1 MESYLKKYKF
11 VFNTVGPVFVGSG
24 QNLKKKEYIF
34 DEKKGRVKIIDVNK
48 MLGFICKDKNLM
60 RDYEK
65 LMMSGDK
72 NDDLQSFFN
81 DHKISEKDYKNWI
94 LRECN
99 VKGNFNGED
108 INTFVRDGR
117 GEAYIPGSSLKG
129 MFRTVILSYLI
140 RHADEEYKNEMRAR
154 VAEDFSDEHLDEVDK
169 AMSVKFLHSKLTD
182 SDRKD
187 MVNSIM
193 RGLIISD
200 SKKIA
205 DKNMALYRKFDMSVK
220 GEGHEI
226 NLVRECVD
234 FKVKIETTITI
245 DTTIFPY
252 TKDELFKMFEEFTE
266 YYEGILEKKF
276 IGYPKHSMSNKRFFL
291 GGGAGFISKTDL
303 YALFGDEEREKA
315 IEITGRILDSKFCNK
330 KHLSDAKVHR
340 ISPRIL
346 KCVKIKGNKP
356 TNVSGG
362 KTRQSGNSVSMGRT
376 MQSGNSAST
385 ERYQMGEC
393 EVVSMVEI

>member
-11 VFNTVGPVFVGSG
+11 VFNTVGPVFIGSG
-24 QNLKKKEYIF
+24 QKLQKKEYIF
-34 DEKKGRVKIIDVNK
+34 DKNKGRVKIIDVNK

-65 LMMSGDK
+65 LMMSSDK
-72 NDDLQSFFN
+72 NDDLQSFFD

-140 RHADEEYKNEMRAR
+140 RHADEAYKNEMRAR
-154 VAEDFSDEHLDEVDK
+154 VSEDLSDEHLDEVDK
-169 AMSVKFLHSKLTD
+169 EMSVKFLHSKLTD

-220 GEGHEI
+220 GEGHSL

-252 TKDELFKMFEEFTE
+252 TKDELFKMFEEFTQ
-266 YYEGILEKKF
+266 YYKEILEDKF
-276 IGYPKHSMSNKRFFL
+276 KGCPKHSVSNKRFFL

-303 YALFGDEEREKA
+303 YALFDEKKA
-315 IEITGRILDSKFCNK
+315 IEITGRILDSKFDNK
-330 KHLSDAKVHR
+330 EHLSDAKVHG

-346 KCVKIKGNKP
+346 KCVEIKGNKP
-356 TNVSGG
+356 TNVIRGRM
-362 KTRQSGNSVSMGRT
+362 TQSRNAV
-376 MQSGNSAST
+376 ST

>member
-72 NDDLQSFFN
+72 SDDLQSFFN

-140 RHADEEYKNEMRAR
+140 RHADEAYKNEMRAR
-154 VAEDFSDEHLDEVDK
+154 VSEDFSDEHLDEVDK

-205 DKNMALYRKFDMSVK
+205 DKNMALYKKFDMSVK
-220 GEGHEI
+220 GEGHSL

-252 TKDELFKMFEEFTE
+252 TKDELFKMFEEFTQ
-266 YYEGILEKKF
+266 YYKEILEDKF
-276 IGYPKHSMSNKRFFL
+276 KGCPKHSVSNKRFFL

-303 YALFGDEEREKA
+303 YALFDEKKA
-315 IEITGRILDSKFCNK
+315 IEITGRILDSKFQNK
-330 KHLSDAKVHR
+330 EHLSDAKVHG

-346 KCVKIKGNKP
+346 KCVEIKGNKP
-356 TNVSGG
+356 TNVSRGRM
-362 KTRQSGNSVSMGRT
+362 TQSRNS
-376 MQSGNSAST
+376 

>member
-11 VFNTVGPVFVGSG
+11 VFNTVGPVFIGSG

-34 DEKKGRVKIIDVNK
+34 DENKGRVKIIDVNK

-154 VAEDFSDEHLDEVDK
+154 VAEDLSDEHLAEVDK

-205 DKNMALYRKFDMSVK
+205 DKNMALYKKFDMSVK
-220 GEGHEI
+220 GEGHSL

-252 TKDELFKMFEEFTE
+252 TKDELFKMFEEFTQ
-266 YYEGILEKKF
+266 YYKEILEDKF
-276 IGYPKHSMSNKRFFL
+276 KGCPKHSVSNKRFFL

-303 YALFGDEEREKA
+303 YALFDEKKA

-330 KHLSDAKVHR
+330 KHLSDAKVHG

-346 KCVKIKGNKP
+346 KCVGIKGNKP
-356 TNVSGG
+356 TNVSRGRM
-362 KTRQSGNSVSMGRT
+362 TQSRNS
-376 MQSGNSAST
+376 

>member
-154 VAEDFSDEHLDEVDK
+154 VSEDFSDEHLDEVDK

-205 DKNMALYRKFDMSVK
+205 DKNMALYKKFDMSVK
-220 GEGHEI
+220 GEGHSL

-252 TKDELFKMFEEFTE
+252 TKDELFKMFEEFTQ
-266 YYEGILEKKF
+266 YYKEILEDKF
-276 IGYPKHSMSNKRFFL
+276 KGCPKHSVSNKRFFL

-303 YALFGDEEREKA
+303 YALFDEKKA
-315 IEITGRILDSKFCNK
+315 IEITGRILDSKFQNK
-330 KHLSDAKVHR
+330 EHLSDAKVHG

-346 KCVKIKGNKP
+346 KCVEIKGNKP
-356 TNVSGG
+356 TNVSRGRM
-362 KTRQSGNSVSMGRT
+362 TQSRNSS
-376 MQSGNSAST
+376 SI

>member
-24 QNLKKKEYIF
+24 QNFKKKEYIF

-72 NDDLQSFFN
+72 SDDLQSFFN

-99 VKGNFNGED
+99 VKGNFNRED

-154 VAEDFSDEHLDEVDK
+154 VAEDLSDEHLDEVDK
-169 AMSVKFLHSKLTD
+169 EMSVKFLHSKLTD

-346 KCVKIKGNKP
+346 KCVNIKGNKP

>member
-1 MESYLKKYKF
+1 
-11 VFNTVGPVFVGSG
+11 
-24 QNLKKKEYIF
+24 
-34 DEKKGRVKIIDVNK
+34 
-48 MLGFICKDKNLM
+48 
-60 RDYEK
+60 
-65 LMMSGDK
+65 
-72 NDDLQSFFN
+72 
-81 DHKISEKDYKNWI
+81 
-94 LRECN
+94 
-99 VKGNFNGED
+99 
-108 INTFVRDGR
+108 
-117 GEAYIPGSSLKG
+117 
-129 MFRTVILSYLI
+129 
-140 RHADEEYKNEMRAR
+140 
-154 VAEDFSDEHLDEVDK
+154 
-169 AMSVKFLHSKLTD
+169 
-182 SDRKD
+182 
-187 MVNSIM
+187 
-193 RGLIISD
+193 
-200 SKKIA
+200 
-205 DKNMALYRKFDMSVK
+205 
-220 GEGHEI
+220 
-226 NLVRECVD
+226 
-234 FKVKIETTITI
+234 
-245 DTTIFPY
+245 
-252 TKDELFKMFEEFTE
+252 MFEEFTE

>member
-11 VFNTVGPVFVGSG
+11 VFNTVGPVFIGSG

-34 DEKKGRVKIIDVNK
+34 DENKGRVKIIDVNK

-154 VAEDFSDEHLDEVDK
+154 VAEDFSDKHLDEVDK

-182 SDRKD
+182 SDREN

-220 GEGHEI
+220 GEGHSL

-252 TKDELFKMFEEFTE
+252 SKDELFKMFEEFTQ
-266 YYEGILEKKF
+266 YYKEILEDKF
-276 IGYPKHSMSNKRFFL
+276 KGCPKHSVSNKRFFL

-303 YALFGDEEREKA
+303 YALFDEKKA
-315 IEITGRILDSKFCNK
+315 IEITGRILDSKFQNK
-330 KHLSDAKVHR
+330 EHLSDAKVHG

-346 KCVKIKGNKP
+346 KCVEIKGSKP
-356 TNVSGG
+356 TNVSRGRM
-362 KTRQSGNSVSMGRT
+362 TQSRNS
-376 MQSGNSAST
+376 

>member
-11 VFNTVGPVFVGSG
+11 VFNTVGPVFIGSG

-48 MLGFICKDKNLM
+48 MLSFICKDKNLM

-72 NDDLQSFFN
+72 KDDLQSFFN

-99 VKGNFNGED
+99 VKGNFKGED

-154 VAEDFSDEHLDEVDK
+154 VTEDFSDEHLDEVDK

-205 DKNMALYRKFDMSVK
+205 DKNMALYKKFDMSVK

-252 TKDELFKMFEEFTE
+252 SKDDLFKMFEEFTQ
-266 YYEGILEKKF
+266 YYKEILEDKF
-276 IGYPKHSMSNKRFFL
+276 KGCPKHSVSNKRFFL

-303 YALFGDEEREKA
+303 YALFDEKKA
-315 IEITGRILDSKFCNK
+315 IEITGRILDSKFDHK
-330 KHLSDAKVHR
+330 EHLSDAKVHG

-346 KCVKIKGNKP
+346 KCVGIKGNKP
-356 TNVSGG
+356 TNVSRGRM
-362 KTRQSGNSVSMGRT
+362 TQSRNSPSI
-376 MQSGNSAST
+376 
-385 ERYQMGEC
+385 ELYQMGEC

>member
-1 MESYLKKYKF
+1 
-11 VFNTVGPVFVGSG
+11 
-24 QNLKKKEYIF
+24 
-34 DEKKGRVKIIDVNK
+34 
-48 MLGFICKDKNLM
+48 
-60 RDYEK
+60 
-65 LMMSGDK
+65 
-72 NDDLQSFFN
+72 
-81 DHKISEKDYKNWI
+81 
-94 LRECN
+94 
-99 VKGNFNGED
+99 
-108 INTFVRDGR
+108 
-117 GEAYIPGSSLKG
+117 

-154 VAEDFSDEHLDEVDK
+154 VTEDFSDEHLDEVDK

-205 DKNMALYRKFDMSVK
+205 DKNMALYKKFDMSVK
-220 GEGHEI
+220 GEGHSL

-252 TKDELFKMFEEFTE
+252 SKDDLFKMFEEFTQ
-266 YYEGILEKKF
+266 YYKEILEDKF
-276 IGYPKHSMSNKRFFL
+276 KGCPKHSVSNKRFFL

-303 YALFGDEEREKA
+303 YALFDEKKA
-315 IEITGRILDSKFCNK
+315 IEITGRILDSKFHNK
-330 KHLSDAKVHR
+330 EHLSDAKVHG

-346 KCVKIKGNKP
+346 KCVEIKGNKP
-356 TNVSGG
+356 TNVSRGRM
-362 KTRQSGNSVSMGRT
+362 TQSRNSS
-376 MQSGNSAST
+376 SI

>member
-252 TKDELFKMFEEFTE
+252 SKDELFKMFEEFTQ
-266 YYEGILEKKF
+266 YYKEILEEKF
-276 IGYPKHSMSNKRFFL
+276 KGFPKHSVSNKRFFL

-303 YALFGDEEREKA
+303 YALFDEKKA
-315 IEITGRILDSKFCNK
+315 IEITGRILDSKFDHK
-330 KHLSDAKVHR
+330 EHLSDAKVHG

-346 KCVKIKGNKP
+346 KCVGIKVNKP
-356 TNVSGG
+356 TNVSRGRM
-362 KTRQSGNSVSMGRT
+362 TQSRNSS
-376 MQSGNSAST
+376 SI

>member
-252 TKDELFKMFEEFTE
+252 TKDELFKMFEEFTQ
-266 YYEGILEKKF
+266 YYKEILEDKF
-276 IGYPKHSMSNKRFFL
+276 KGCPKHSVSNKRFFL

-303 YALFGDEEREKA
+303 YALFDEKKA
-315 IEITGRILDSKFCNK
+315 IEITGRILDSKFQNK
-330 KHLSDAKVHR
+330 EHLSDAKVHG

-346 KCVKIKGNKP
+346 KCVEIKGSKP
-356 TNVSGG
+356 TNVSRGRM
-362 KTRQSGNSVSMGRT
+362 TQSRNSS
-376 MQSGNSAST
+376 SI

>member
-11 VFNTVGPVFVGSG
+11 VFNTVGPVFIGSG

-34 DEKKGRVKIIDVNK
+34 DKNKGRVKIIDVNK

-72 NDDLQSFFN
+72 SDDLQSFFD

-154 VAEDFSDEHLDEVDK
+154 VAEDLSDEHLDEVDK
-169 AMSVKFLHSKLTD
+169 EMSVKFLHSKLTD

-220 GEGHEI
+220 GEGHSL

-252 TKDELFKMFEEFTE
+252 TKDELFKMFEEFTQ
-266 YYEGILEKKF
+266 YYKEILEDKF
-276 IGYPKHSMSNKRFFL
+276 KGCPKHSVSNKRFFL

-303 YALFGDEEREKA
+303 YALFDEKRA
-315 IEITGRILDSKFCNK
+315 IEITGRILDSKFDNK
-330 KHLSDAKVHR
+330 EHLSDAKVHG

-346 KCVKIKGNKP
+346 KCVEIKGNKP
-356 TNVSGG
+356 TNVIRGRM
-362 KTRQSGNSVSMGRT
+362 TQSRNSV
-376 MQSGNSAST
+376 ST

>member
-140 RHADEEYKNEMRAR
+140 RHADEAYKNEMRAR
-154 VAEDFSDEHLDEVDK
+154 VVEDLSDEHLDEVDK
-169 AMSVKFLHSKLTD
+169 EMSVKFLHSKLTD

-200 SKKIA
+200 SKRIA
-205 DKNMALYRKFDMSVK
+205 DKNMALYKKFDMSVK
-220 GEGHEI
+220 GEGHSL

-252 TKDELFKMFEEFTE
+252 SKDDLFKMFEEFTQ
-266 YYEGILEKKF
+266 YYKEILEDKF
-276 IGYPKHSMSNKRFFL
+276 KGCPKHSVSNKRFFL

-303 YALFGDEEREKA
+303 YALFDEKKA
-315 IEITGRILDSKFCNK
+315 IEITGRILDSKFQNK
-330 KHLSDAKVHR
+330 EHLSDAKVHG

-346 KCVKIKGNKP
+346 KCVEIKGNKP
-356 TNVSGG
+356 TNVSRGRM
-362 KTRQSGNSVSMGRT
+362 TQSRNSS
-376 MQSGNSAST
+376 SI

>member
-11 VFNTVGPVFVGSG
+11 VFNTVGPVFIGSG

-34 DEKKGRVKIIDVNK
+34 DENKGRVKIIDVNK
-48 MLGFICKDKNLM
+48 MLSFICKDKNLM

-72 NDDLQSFFN
+72 KDDLQSFFN

-99 VKGNFNGED
+99 VKGNFKGED

-154 VAEDFSDEHLDEVDK
+154 VTEDFSDEHLDEVDK
-169 AMSVKFLHSKLTD
+169 VMSVKFLHSKLTD

-205 DKNMALYRKFDMSVK
+205 DKNMALYKKFDMSVK
-220 GEGHEI
+220 GEGHSL

-252 TKDELFKMFEEFTE
+252 TKDELFKMFEEFTQ
-266 YYEGILEKKF
+266 YYKEILEDKF
-276 IGYPKHSMSNKRFFL
+276 KGCPKHSVSNKRFFL

-303 YALFGDEEREKA
+303 YALFDEKKA
-315 IEITGRILDSKFCNK
+315 IEITGRILDSKFQNK
-330 KHLSDAKVHR
+330 EHLSDAKVHG

-346 KCVKIKGNKP
+346 KCVEIKGSKP
-356 TNVSGG
+356 TNVSRGRM
-362 KTRQSGNSVSMGRT
+362 TQSRNSS
-376 MQSGNSAST
+376 SI

>member
-11 VFNTVGPVFVGSG
+11 VFNTVGPVFIGSG

-205 DKNMALYRKFDMSVK
+205 DKNMALYKKFDMSVK
-220 GEGHEI
+220 GEGHSL

-252 TKDELFKMFEEFTE
+252 TKDELFKMFEEFTQ
-266 YYEGILEKKF
+266 YYKEILEDKF
-276 IGYPKHSMSNKRFFL
+276 KGCPKHSVSNKRFFL

-303 YALFGDEEREKA
+303 YALFDEKKA
-315 IEITGRILDSKFCNK
+315 IEITGRILDSKFQNK
-330 KHLSDAKVHR
+330 EHLSDAKVHG

-346 KCVKIKGNKP
+346 KCVEIKGNKP
-356 TNVSGG
+356 TNVSRGRM
-362 KTRQSGNSVSMGRT
+362 TQSRNS
-376 MQSGNSAST
+376 

>member
-205 DKNMALYRKFDMSVK
+205 DKNMALYKKFDMSVK
-220 GEGHEI
+220 GEGHSL

-252 TKDELFKMFEEFTE
+252 SKDELFKMFEEFTQ
-266 YYEGILEKKF
+266 YYKEILEDKF
-276 IGYPKHSMSNKRFFL
+276 KGCPKHSVSNKRFFL

-303 YALFGDEEREKA
+303 YALFDEKKA
-315 IEITGRILDSKFCNK
+315 IEITGRILDSKFQNK
-330 KHLSDAKVHR
+330 EHLSDAKVHG

-346 KCVKIKGNKP
+346 KCVEIKGNKP
-356 TNVSGG
+356 TNVSRGRM
-362 KTRQSGNSVSMGRT
+362 TQSRNS
-376 MQSGNSAST
+376 

>member
-72 NDDLQSFFN
+72 SDDLQSFFN
-81 DHKISEKDYKNWI
+81 DHKISEKDYKNGI

-140 RHADEEYKNEMRAR
+140 RHADEAYKNEMRAR
-154 VAEDFSDEHLDEVDK
+154 VSEDFSDEHLDEVDK

-205 DKNMALYRKFDMSVK
+205 DKNMALYKKFDMSVK
-220 GEGHEI
+220 GEGHSL

-252 TKDELFKMFEEFTE
+252 TKDELFKMFEEFTQ
-266 YYEGILEKKF
+266 YYKEILEDKF
-276 IGYPKHSMSNKRFFL
+276 KGCPKHSVSNKRFFL

-303 YALFGDEEREKA
+303 YALFDEKKA
-315 IEITGRILDSKFCNK
+315 IEITGRILDSKFQNK
-330 KHLSDAKVHR
+330 EHLSDAKVHG

-346 KCVKIKGNKP
+346 KCVEIKGNKP
-356 TNVSGG
+356 TNVSRGRM
-362 KTRQSGNSVSMGRT
+362 TQSRNS
-376 MQSGNSAST
+376 

>member
-220 GEGHEI
+220 GEGHSL

-252 TKDELFKMFEEFTE
+252 SKDELFKMFEEFTQ
-266 YYEGILEKKF
+266 YYKEILEDKF
-276 IGYPKHSMSNKRFFL
+276 KGCPKHSVSNKRFFL

-303 YALFGDEEREKA
+303 YALFDEKKA
-315 IEITGRILDSKFCNK
+315 IEITGRILDSKFQNK
-330 KHLSDAKVHR
+330 EHLSDAKVHG

-346 KCVKIKGNKP
+346 KCVEIKGNKP
-356 TNVSGG
+356 TNVSRGRM
-362 KTRQSGNSVSMGRT
+362 TQSRNSS
-376 MQSGNSAST
+376 SI

>member
-220 GEGHEI
+220 GEGHSL

-252 TKDELFKMFEEFTE
+252 SKDDLFKMFEEFTQ
-266 YYEGILEKKF
+266 YYKEILEDKF
-276 IGYPKHSMSNKRFFL
+276 KGCPKHSVSNKRFFL

-303 YALFGDEEREKA
+303 YALFDEKKA
-315 IEITGRILDSKFCNK
+315 IEITGRILDSKFQNK
-330 KHLSDAKVHR
+330 EHLSDAKVHG

-346 KCVKIKGNKP
+346 KCVEIKGNKP
-356 TNVSGG
+356 TNVSRGRM
-362 KTRQSGNSVSMGRT
+362 TQSRNSS
-376 MQSGNSAST
+376 SI

>member
-140 RHADEEYKNEMRAR
+140 RHADEAYKNEMRAR
-154 VAEDFSDEHLDEVDK
+154 VVEDLSDEHLDEVDK
-169 AMSVKFLHSKLTD
+169 EMSVKFLHSKLTD

-200 SKKIA
+200 SKRIA
-205 DKNMALYRKFDMSVK
+205 DKNMALYKKFDMSVK
-220 GEGHEI
+220 GEGHSL

-252 TKDELFKMFEEFTE
+252 SKDDLFKMFEEFTQ
-266 YYEGILEKKF
+266 YYKEILEDKF
-276 IGYPKHSMSNKRFFL
+276 KGCPKHSVSNKRFFL

-346 KCVKIKGNKP
+346 KCVEIKGNKP
-356 TNVSGG
+356 TNVSRGRM
-362 KTRQSGNSVSMGRT
+362 TQSRNSS
-376 MQSGNSAST
+376 SI

>member
-72 NDDLQSFFN
+72 KDDLQSFFN

-99 VKGNFNGED
+99 VKGNFKGED

-154 VAEDFSDEHLDEVDK
+154 VTEDFSDEHLDEVDK
-169 AMSVKFLHSKLTD
+169 VMSVKFLHSKLTD

-205 DKNMALYRKFDMSVK
+205 DKNMALYKKFDMSVK
-220 GEGHEI
+220 GEGHSL

-252 TKDELFKMFEEFTE
+252 SKDDLFKMFEEFTQ
-266 YYEGILEKKF
+266 YYKEILEDKF
-276 IGYPKHSMSNKRFFL
+276 KGCPKHSVSNKRFFL

-303 YALFGDEEREKA
+303 YALFDEKKA
-315 IEITGRILDSKFCNK
+315 IEITGRILDSKFQNK
-330 KHLSDAKVHR
+330 EHLSDAKVHG

-346 KCVKIKGNKP
+346 KCVEIKGNKP
-356 TNVSGG
+356 TNVSRGRM
-362 KTRQSGNSVSMGRT
+362 TQSRNSS
-376 MQSGNSAST
+376 SI

>member
-11 VFNTVGPVFVGSG
+11 VFNTVGPVFIGSG
-24 QNLKKKEYIF
+24 QKLQKKEYIF
-34 DEKKGRVKIIDVNK
+34 DKNKGRVKIIDVNK

-65 LMMSGDK
+65 LMMSSDK
-72 NDDLQSFFN
+72 NDDLQSFFD

-99 VKGNFNGED
+99 VKGNFKGED

-129 MFRTVILSYLI
+129 MFRTVILTYLI
-140 RHADEEYKNEMRAR
+140 RHADEAYKNEMRAR
-154 VAEDFSDEHLDEVDK
+154 VSEDLSDEHLDEVDK
-169 AMSVKFLHSKLTD
+169 EMSVKFLHSKLTD
-182 SDRKD
+182 SDRED

-205 DKNMALYRKFDMSVK
+205 DKNMALYRKLDMSVK

-266 YYEGILEKKF
+266 YYEDILEKKF
-276 IGYPKHSMSNKRFFL
+276 IGYPKHSVSNKRFFL

-303 YALFGDEEREKA
+303 YALFDEKKA
-315 IEITGRILDSKFCNK
+315 IEITGRILDSKFHNK
-330 KHLSDAKVHR
+330 EHLSDAKVHR

-346 KCVKIKGNKP
+346 KCVEIKGSKP
-356 TNVSGG
+356 TNVSRGRM
-362 KTRQSGNSVSMGRT
+362 TQSRNSSSV
-376 MQSGNSAST
+376 

>member
-24 QNLKKKEYIF
+24 QNFKKKEYIF

-72 NDDLQSFFN
+72 SDDLQSFFN

-99 VKGNFNGED
+99 VKGNFNRED

-154 VAEDFSDEHLDEVDK
+154 VAEDLSDEHLDEVDK
-169 AMSVKFLHSKLTD
+169 EMSVKFLHSKLTD

-346 KCVKIKGNKP
+346 KCVEIKGNKP

>member
-99 VKGNFNGED
+99 VKGNFNRED

-154 VAEDFSDEHLDEVDK
+154 VAEDLSDEHLDEVDK
-169 AMSVKFLHSKLTD
+169 EMSVKFLHSKLTD

-205 DKNMALYRKFDMSVK
+205 DKNMALYKKFDMSVK
-220 GEGHEI
+220 GEGHSL

-303 YALFGDEEREKA
+303 YALFDEKKA
-315 IEITGRILDSKFCNK
+315 IEITGRILDSKFQNK
-330 KHLSDAKVHR
+330 EHLSDAKVHG

-346 KCVKIKGNKP
+346 KCVEIKGNKP
-356 TNVSGG
+356 TNVSRGRM
-362 KTRQSGNSVSMGRT
+362 TQSRNSS
-376 MQSGNSAST
+376 SI

>member
-72 NDDLQSFFN
+72 KDDLQSFFN

-330 KHLSDAKVHR
+330 KHLSDAKVHG

-346 KCVKIKGNKP
+346 KCVEIKGNKP
-356 TNVSGG
+356 TNVSRGRM
-362 KTRQSGNSVSMGRT
+362 TQSRNSS
-376 MQSGNSAST
+376 SI

>member
-11 VFNTVGPVFVGSG
+11 VFNTVGPVFIGSG

-34 DEKKGRVKIIDVNK
+34 DENKGRVKIIDVNK

-154 VAEDFSDEHLDEVDK
+154 VAEDLSDEHLAEVDK

-205 DKNMALYRKFDMSVK
+205 DKNMALYKKFDMSVK
-220 GEGHEI
+220 GEGHSL

-252 TKDELFKMFEEFTE
+252 TKDELFKMFEEFTQ
-266 YYEGILEKKF
+266 YYKEILEDKF
-276 IGYPKHSMSNKRFFL
+276 KGCPKHSVSNKRFFL

-303 YALFGDEEREKA
+303 YALFDEKKA
-315 IEITGRILDSKFCNK
+315 IEITGRILDSKFQNK
-330 KHLSDAKVHR
+330 EHLSDAKVHG

-346 KCVKIKGNKP
+346 KCVEIKGSKP
-356 TNVSGG
+356 TNVSRGRM
-362 KTRQSGNSVSMGRT
+362 TQSRNS
-376 MQSGNSAST
+376 

>member
-11 VFNTVGPVFVGSG
+11 VFNTVGPVFIGSG
-24 QNLKKKEYIF
+24 QKLKKKEYIF
-34 DEKKGRVKIIDVNK
+34 DENKGRVKIIDVNK

-72 NDDLQSFFN
+72 SDDLQSFFN

-140 RHADEEYKNEMRAR
+140 RHADEEYKNEMRAG
-154 VAEDFSDEHLDEVDK
+154 VAEDLSDEHLDEVDK
-169 AMSVKFLHSKLTD
+169 EMSVKFLHSKLTD

-252 TKDELFKMFEEFTE
+252 SKDELFKMFEEFTQ
-266 YYEGILEKKF
+266 YYKEILEEKF
-276 IGYPKHSMSNKRFFL
+276 KGFPKHSVSNKRFFL

-303 YALFGDEEREKA
+303 YALFDEKKA
-315 IEITGRILDSKFCNK
+315 IEITGRILDSKFQNK
-330 KHLSDAKVHR
+330 EHLSDAKVHG

-346 KCVKIKGNKP
+346 KCVGIKGNKP
-356 TNVSGG
+356 TNVSRGRM
-362 KTRQSGNSVSMGRT
+362 TQLRNSPSI
-376 MQSGNSAST
+376 
-385 ERYQMGEC
+385 ELYQMGEC

>member
-11 VFNTVGPVFVGSG
+11 VFNTVGPVFIGSG

-34 DEKKGRVKIIDVNK
+34 DENKGRVKIIDVNK
-48 MLGFICKDKNLM
+48 MLSFICKDKNLM

-72 NDDLQSFFN
+72 KDDLQSFFN

-99 VKGNFNGED
+99 VKGNFKGED

-154 VAEDFSDEHLDEVDK
+154 VTEDFSDEHLDEVDK
-169 AMSVKFLHSKLTD
+169 VMSVKFLHSKLTD

-205 DKNMALYRKFDMSVK
+205 DKNMALYKKFDMSVK
-220 GEGHEI
+220 GEGHSL

-252 TKDELFKMFEEFTE
+252 SKDDLFKMFEEFTQ
-266 YYEGILEKKF
+266 YYKEILEDKF
-276 IGYPKHSMSNKRFFL
+276 KGCPKHSVSNKRFFL

-303 YALFGDEEREKA
+303 YALFDEKKA
-315 IEITGRILDSKFCNK
+315 IEITGRILDSKFQNK
-330 KHLSDAKVHR
+330 EHLSDAKVHG

-346 KCVKIKGNKP
+346 KCVEIKGNKP
-356 TNVSGG
+356 TNVSRGRM
-362 KTRQSGNSVSMGRT
+362 TQSRNSS
-376 MQSGNSAST
+376 SI

>member
-140 RHADEEYKNEMRAR
+140 RHADEAYKNEMRAR
-154 VAEDFSDEHLDEVDK
+154 VSEDFSDEHLDEVDK

-220 GEGHEI
+220 GEGHSL

-252 TKDELFKMFEEFTE
+252 SKDELFKMFEEFTQ
-266 YYEGILEKKF
+266 YYKEILEEKF
-276 IGYPKHSMSNKRFFL
+276 KGFPKHSVSNKRFFL

-303 YALFGDEEREKA
+303 YALFDEKKA
-315 IEITGRILDSKFCNK
+315 IEITGRILDSKFDHK
-330 KHLSDAKVHR
+330 EHLSDAKVHG

-346 KCVKIKGNKP
+346 KCVGIKVNKP
-356 TNVSGG
+356 TNVSRGRM
-362 KTRQSGNSVSMGRT
+362 TQSRNSPSI
-376 MQSGNSAST
+376 
-385 ERYQMGEC
+385 ELYQMGEC

>member
-11 VFNTVGPVFVGSG
+11 VFNTVGPVFIGSG
-24 QNLKKKEYIF
+24 QKLQKKEYIF

-220 GEGHEI
+220 GEGHSL

-252 TKDELFKMFEEFTE
+252 TKDELFKMFEEFTQ
-266 YYEGILEKKF
+266 YYKEILEDKF
-276 IGYPKHSMSNKRFFL
+276 KGCPKHSVSNKRFFL

-303 YALFGDEEREKA
+303 YALFDEKKA
-315 IEITGRILDSKFCNK
+315 IEITGRILDSKFQNK
-330 KHLSDAKVHR
+330 EHLSDAKVHG

-346 KCVKIKGNKP
+346 KCVEIKGNKP
-356 TNVSGG
+356 TNVSRGRM
-362 KTRQSGNSVSMGRT
+362 TQSRNS
-376 MQSGNSAST
+376 

>member
-11 VFNTVGPVFVGSG
+11 VFNTVGPIFVGSG

-205 DKNMALYRKFDMSVK
+205 DKNMVLYKKFDMSVK
-220 GEGHEI
+220 GEGHSL

-252 TKDELFKMFEEFTE
+252 TKDELFKMFEEFTQ
-266 YYEGILEKKF
+266 YYKEILEDKF
-276 IGYPKHSMSNKRFFL
+276 KGCPKHSVSNKRFFL

-303 YALFGDEEREKA
+303 YALFDEKKA
-315 IEITGRILDSKFCNK
+315 IEITGRILDSKFQNK
-330 KHLSDAKVHR
+330 EHLSDAKVHG

-346 KCVKIKGNKP
+346 KCVEIKGNKP
-356 TNVSGG
+356 TNVSRGRM
-362 KTRQSGNSVSMGRT
+362 TQSRNSS
-376 MQSGNSAST
+376 SI

>member
-11 VFNTVGPVFVGSG
+11 VFNTVGPVFIGSG
-24 QNLKKKEYIF
+24 QKLQKKEYIF
-34 DEKKGRVKIIDVNK
+34 DKNKGRVKIIDVNK

-65 LMMSGDK
+65 LMMSSDK
-72 NDDLQSFFN
+72 NDDLQSFFD

-140 RHADEEYKNEMRAR
+140 RHADEAYKNEMRAR
-154 VAEDFSDEHLDEVDK
+154 VVEDLSDEHLDEVDK
-169 AMSVKFLHSKLTD
+169 EMSVKFLHSKLTD

-220 GEGHEI
+220 GEGHSL

-252 TKDELFKMFEEFTE
+252 TKDELFKMFEEFTQ
-266 YYEGILEKKF
+266 YYKEILEDKF
-276 IGYPKHSMSNKRFFL
+276 KGCPKHSVSNKRFFL

-303 YALFGDEEREKA
+303 YALFDEKRA
-315 IEITGRILDSKFCNK
+315 IEITGRILDSKFDNK
-330 KHLSDAKVHR
+330 EHLSDAKVHR

-346 KCVKIKGNKP
+346 KCVEIKGNKP
-356 TNVSGG
+356 TNVSRGRM
-362 KTRQSGNSVSMGRT
+362 TQSRNSV
-376 MQSGNSAST
+376 ST

>member
-72 NDDLQSFFN
+72 NDDLESFFN

-140 RHADEEYKNEMRAR
+140 RHADEAYKNEMRAR
-154 VAEDFSDEHLDEVDK
+154 VVEDLSDEHLDEVDK
-169 AMSVKFLHSKLTD
+169 EMSVKFLHSKLTD

-200 SKKIA
+200 SKRIA
-205 DKNMALYRKFDMSVK
+205 DKNMALYRKFDMFDMSVK
-220 GEGHEI
+220 GKGHEI

-252 TKDELFKMFEEFTE
+252 TKDELFKMFEEFTQ
-266 YYEGILEKKF
+266 YYKEILEDKF
-276 IGYPKHSMSNKRFFL
+276 KGCPKHSVSNKRFFL

-303 YALFGDEEREKA
+303 YALFDEKKA
-315 IEITGRILDSKFCNK
+315 IEITGRILDSKFQNK
-330 KHLSDAKVHR
+330 EHLSDAKVHG

-346 KCVKIKGNKP
+346 KCVEIKGNKP
-356 TNVSGG
+356 TNVSRGRM
-362 KTRQSGNSVSMGRT
+362 TQSRNSV
-376 MQSGNSAST
+376 ST

>member
-11 VFNTVGPVFVGSG
+11 VFNTVGPVFIGSG

-34 DEKKGRVKIIDVNK
+34 DENKGRVKIIDVNK
-48 MLGFICKDKNLM
+48 MLSFICKDKNLM

-72 NDDLQSFFN
+72 KDDLQSFFN

-99 VKGNFNGED
+99 VKGNFKGED

-154 VAEDFSDEHLDEVDK
+154 VTEDFSDEHLDEVDK

-182 SDRKD
+182 SDREN

-220 GEGHEI
+220 GEGHSL

-252 TKDELFKMFEEFTE
+252 SKDELFKMFEEFTQ
-266 YYEGILEKKF
+266 YYKEILEDKF
-276 IGYPKHSMSNKRFFL
+276 KGCPKHSVSNKRFFL

-303 YALFGDEEREKA
+303 YALFDEKKA
-315 IEITGRILDSKFCNK
+315 VEITGRILDSKFQNK
-330 KHLSDAKVHR
+330 EHLSDAKVHG

-346 KCVKIKGNKP
+346 KCVEIKGNKL
-356 TNVSGG
+356 TNVSRGRM
-362 KTRQSGNSVSMGRT
+362 TQSRNSS
-376 MQSGNSAST
+376 SI

>member
-24 QNLKKKEYIF
+24 QNFKKKEYIF

-72 NDDLQSFFN
+72 SDDLQSFFN

-140 RHADEEYKNEMRAR
+140 RHADEAYKNEMRAR
-154 VAEDFSDEHLDEVDK
+154 VSEDFSDEHLDEVDK

-205 DKNMALYRKFDMSVK
+205 DKNMALYKKFDMSVK
-220 GEGHEI
+220 GEGHSL

-252 TKDELFKMFEEFTE
+252 TKDELFKMFEEFTQ
-266 YYEGILEKKF
+266 YYKEILEDKF
-276 IGYPKHSMSNKRFFL
+276 KGCPKHSVSNKRFFL

-303 YALFGDEEREKA
+303 YALFDEKKA
-315 IEITGRILDSKFCNK
+315 IEITGRILDSKFQNK
-330 KHLSDAKVHR
+330 EHLSDAKVHG

-346 KCVKIKGNKP
+346 KCVEIKGNKP
-356 TNVSGG
+356 TNVSRGRM
-362 KTRQSGNSVSMGRT
+362 TQSRNSS
-376 MQSGNSAST
+376 SI

>member
-99 VKGNFNGED
+99 VKGNFNRED

-154 VAEDFSDEHLDEVDK
+154 VAEDLSDEHLDEVDK
-169 AMSVKFLHSKLTD
+169 EMSVKFLHSKLTD

-252 TKDELFKMFEEFTE
+252 SKDELFKMFEEFTQ
-266 YYEGILEKKF
+266 YYKEILEEKF
-276 IGYPKHSMSNKRFFL
+276 KGFPKHSVSNKRFFL

-303 YALFGDEEREKA
+303 YALFDEKKA
-315 IEITGRILDSKFCNK
+315 IEITGRILDSKFQNK
-330 KHLSDAKVHR
+330 EHLSDAKVHG

-346 KCVKIKGNKP
+346 KCVEIKGNKL
-356 TNVSGG
+356 TNVSRGRM
-362 KTRQSGNSVSMGRT
+362 TQSRNSS
-376 MQSGNSAST
+376 SIH
-385 ERYQMGEC
+385 YQMGEC

>member
-220 GEGHEI
+220 GEGHSL

-252 TKDELFKMFEEFTE
+252 TKDELFKMFEEFTQ
-266 YYEGILEKKF
+266 YYKEILEDKF
-276 IGYPKHSMSNKRFFL
+276 KGCPKHSVSNKRFFL

-303 YALFGDEEREKA
+303 YALFDEKKA
-315 IEITGRILDSKFCNK
+315 IEITGRILDSKFQNK
-330 KHLSDAKVHR
+330 EHLSDAKVHG
-340 ISPRIL
+340 ISQRIL
-346 KCVKIKGNKP
+346 KCVEIKGNKP
-356 TNVSGG
+356 TNVSRGRM
-362 KTRQSGNSVSMGRT
+362 TQSRNSS
-376 MQSGNSAST
+376 SI

>member
-11 VFNTVGPVFVGSG
+11 VFNTVGPVFIGSG

-34 DEKKGRVKIIDVNK
+34 DENKGRVKIIDVNK
-48 MLGFICKDKNLM
+48 MLSFICKDKNLM

-72 NDDLQSFFN
+72 KDDLQSFFN

-99 VKGNFNGED
+99 VKGNFKGED

-154 VAEDFSDEHLDEVDK
+154 VTEDFSDEHLDEVDK
-169 AMSVKFLHSKLTD
+169 VMSVKFLHSKLTD

-220 GEGHEI
+220 GEGHSL

-252 TKDELFKMFEEFTE
+252 SKDELFKMFEEFTQ
-266 YYEGILEKKF
+266 YYKEILEDKF
-276 IGYPKHSMSNKRFFL
+276 KGCPKHSVSNKRFFL

-303 YALFGDEEREKA
+303 YALFDEKKA
-315 IEITGRILDSKFCNK
+315 VEITGRILDSKFQNK
-330 KHLSDAKVHR
+330 EHLSDAKVHG

-346 KCVKIKGNKP
+346 KCVEIKGNKL
-356 TNVSGG
+356 TNVSRGRM
-362 KTRQSGNSVSMGRT
+362 TQSRNSS
-376 MQSGNSAST
+376 SI

>member
-11 VFNTVGPVFVGSG
+11 VFNTVGPVFIGSG
-24 QNLKKKEYIF
+24 QKLQKKEYIF
-34 DEKKGRVKIIDVNK
+34 DKNKGRVKVIDVNK

-65 LMMSGDK
+65 LMMSSDK
-72 NDDLQSFFN
+72 NDDLQSFFD

-140 RHADEEYKNEMRAR
+140 RHADEAYKNEMRAR
-154 VAEDFSDEHLDEVDK
+154 VVEDLSDEHLDEVDK
-169 AMSVKFLHSKLTD
+169 EMSVKFLHSKLTD

-220 GEGHEI
+220 GEGHSL

-252 TKDELFKMFEEFTE
+252 TKDELFKMFEEFTQ
-266 YYEGILEKKF
+266 YYKEILEDKF
-276 IGYPKHSMSNKRFFL
+276 KGCPKHSVSNKRFFL

-303 YALFGDEEREKA
+303 YALFDEKKA
-315 IEITGRILDSKFCNK
+315 IEITGRILDSKFDNK
-330 KHLSDAKVHR
+330 EHLSDAKVHG

-346 KCVKIKGNKP
+346 KCVEIKGNKP
-356 TNVSGG
+356 TNVI
-362 KTRQSGNSVSMGRT
+362 RGRT
-376 MQSGNSAST
+376 MQSRNSVST